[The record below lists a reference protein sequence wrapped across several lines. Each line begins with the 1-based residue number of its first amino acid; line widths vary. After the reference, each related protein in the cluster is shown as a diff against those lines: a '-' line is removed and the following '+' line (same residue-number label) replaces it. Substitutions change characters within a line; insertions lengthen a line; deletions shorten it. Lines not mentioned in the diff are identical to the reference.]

1 MAKWIRQ
8 FLTRAYAAAFSASRC
23 ARGRKNLL
31 FSFTAQK
38 KSVYLVAETP
48 DYRVDRAN
56 LPILNFFLSV
66 FLLDGNIN
74 LLGIAYEGCINCVN
88 SRFHLVP
95 RIVLLVP
102 AEFIY

>member
-1 MAKWIRQ
+1 MDSTVLNARVCRRL
-8 FLTRAYAAAFSASRC
+8 FCESMCTR
-23 ARGRKNLL
+23 RKNLL